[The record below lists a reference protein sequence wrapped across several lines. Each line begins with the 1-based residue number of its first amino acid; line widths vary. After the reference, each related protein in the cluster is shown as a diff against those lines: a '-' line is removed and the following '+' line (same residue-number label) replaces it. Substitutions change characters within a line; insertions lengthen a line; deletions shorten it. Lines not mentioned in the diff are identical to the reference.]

1 MCAAPANLQGRP
13 LRGRL
18 DVGTGMEPGV
28 LLEKYHHRDL
38 CQEVPMTPNIAD
50 IIRQHVSLEVRCID
64 RVYLHAYMPK
74 LQTSGGLCYFLH
86 DHLGHPIPSPAL
98 FRPMH
103 DRFVNAVEQ
112 FVVRRAIPKLAFESG
127 QDKDAIVAGY
137 RARFTAPDGVVI
149 LGVAQEKMRSF
160 KAHKRCGP
168 GKAVTFDF
176 SRQSVAVNHFY
187 FYVHDRDWGPAFL
200 KIGTYV
206 PYPVKLCLNG
216 HEWVKQRLRRDRIR
230 FESLDNGFLSCADPA
245 ALQAACD
252 ALGPTDV
259 QAFFDRWSHRLPW
272 PMTPDDRAAGY
283 DHRVAICQLELSL
296 TQVFDRP
303 VQGRHFFEAVI
314 RENLDLGRPD
324 RVALLF
330 PLRLTRATPPPT
342 YGYRTRVITDG
353 VQPSLHVEYKH
364 SHVKQY
370 FKEQHALRTETT
382 IHNPKDFYVNKGLNN
397 LPHLREL
404 GQHVNRKLLEVER
417 VSHHCVLTQDALDRL
432 QCPTVEAGQRAS
444 ALRFGDPRVMALLQA
459 MAGFTH
465 LPRGFR
471 NRDLRPHVETLL
483 GRPYSAAQMTY
494 DLRRLRLKGVIHRI
508 PKTHRYT
515 ATSYGLKVAFFYSKL
530 YLRILRPEW
539 NALLPDSDLLPRPLR
554 MALHQLDAEIQKLYD
569 EATLA
574 A

>member
-1 MCAAPANLQGRP
+1 
-13 LRGRL
+13 
-18 DVGTGMEPGV
+18 MEPGV

-382 IHNPKDFYVNKGLNN
+382 INNPKDFYVNKGLNN